1 MEVLASVLCGQGVPG
16 RLVPGTSVLRRKHT
30 GHISTEPPVFKV
42 SGVFLSLLY
51 FLPCRAPEKLSS
63 GLGRAETWEK
73 QAQWRTHLQ
82 MSGVL
87 AGGRDPSF
95 LLHPDPT
102 PPSGT
107 SVHRGQASGCPERGV
122 LSENVGCHMW
132 GLQRPRDTLGV

>member
-42 SGVFLSLLY
+42 SGDFLSLLY
-51 FLPCRAPEKLSS
+51 FHPCRAPEKLSS
-63 GLGRAETWEK
+63 GLGRAETREK

-82 MSGVL
+82 MYGVL

-95 LLHPDPT
+95 PSHPSAT
-102 PPSGT
+102 L
-107 SVHRGQASGCPERGV
+107 VHRGQASGCPERGV
-122 LSENVGCHMW
+122 LSENMGCHLW
-132 GLQRPRDTLGV
+132 GLQRPRATLGV